1 MPSDF
6 KRVRYFRP
14 KYSKKSYHILMKMM
28 QDGLALEISDVAQFR
43 VHVISHYYK
52 YGLRPTLD
60 AFKVKKSS
68 FYNWKKSMSYQ
79 EEESLA

>member
-1 MPSDF
+1 
-6 KRVRYFRP
+6 
-14 KYSKKSYHILMKMM
+14 MKMM